1 MEHTSSFVG
10 PSRTLVILHRMHWTK
25 STKKQVYEAPEVVKL
40 TSEDASALFDQQA
53 ESNMNP
59 DTLKLRALVLSDDPQ
74 LSTIFQTLFSKLKVV
89 SRCCGEENEALT
101 QLLGHKFE
109 AIVLDFDSFR
119 GILPT
124 REKLHEN
131 HANRNL
137 VVFAVASEESRNAA
151 MQHGASFVF
160 DRPLDQIRIA
170 KVLRTAY
177 GLMLRDRREYFRLAI
192 ESPVALRRNSGEILE
207 CKTIN
212 ISRTGMAIS
221 TPISFARGE
230 TIELSLRIHEMGM
243 SINAIGKII
252 WDDRH
257 GKAGICFEC
266 KNAEESASFSAW
278 LNNRFYAQFDVSDNS

>member
-1 MEHTSSFVG
+1 MEQASSFVG
-10 PSRTLVILHRMHWTK
+10 PPRTLVILHRMHWTK
-25 STKKQVYEAPEVVKL
+25 STKKRFYEAPQVVKL
-40 TSEDASALFDQQA
+40 TSKDATARLDQGPGTH
-53 ESNMNP
+53 MNP
-59 DTLKLRALVLSDDPQ
+59 DTLKLRALVLSNDPE
-74 LSTIFQTLFSKLKVV
+74 LGPIFEALFSKLKIV
-89 SRCCGEENEALT
+89 SQCCSEENEALA

-124 REKLHEN
+124 REMLHQN

-137 VVFAVASEESRNAA
+137 VVFAVTSEESRNKA

-160 DRPLDQIRIA
+160 DRPLDQVRIA

-207 CKTIN
+207 GKTIN
-212 ISRTGMAIS
+212 VSRTGMAIS
-221 TPISFARGE
+221 TPISFASGE
-230 TIELSLRIHEMGM
+230 TVELSLRIPDMGI
-243 SINAIGKII
+243 SIGGIGKII

-266 KNAEESASFSAW
+266 KTLEESASFSAW
-278 LNNRFYAQFDVSDNS
+278 LDNRFYEQLDVSDNP